1 MDVIVGRYAAIA
13 NPPDKVA
20 VPPSNVEAEPVV
32 TETVTDPRGAEGL
45 MTRFTVAVCKDVLG
59 APGVTDTVFA
69 VTPGPKLNTG
79 SELFPVGSTKFVPI
93 TVTVSVSPG

>member
-1 MDVIVGRYAAIA
+1 
-13 NPPDKVA
+13 VA

-32 TETVTDPRGAEGL
+32 TLTLTGPMGAVGL
-45 MTRFTVAVCKDVLG
+45 MTRFTVAVCGNVLCV
-59 APGVTDTVFA
+59 PGVTDTVFT

-79 SELFPVGSTKFVPI
+79 NALFPVGSTKFVPI